1 MEFLPNEF
9 KGVFEMMNHK
19 SKLQREESKG
29 RRGLIHMEDL
39 EELIRGLGALIRHSW
54 TDYLERQV
62 IEKNKMLEC
71 MILKAAI
78 HLGPFSYK

>member
-29 RRGLIHMEDL
+29 RRGLILMEEL
-39 EELIRGLGALIRHSW
+39 EELIEDW
-54 TDYLERQV
+54 V
-62 IEKNKMLEC
+62 
-71 MILKAAI
+71 
-78 HLGPFSYK
+78 P